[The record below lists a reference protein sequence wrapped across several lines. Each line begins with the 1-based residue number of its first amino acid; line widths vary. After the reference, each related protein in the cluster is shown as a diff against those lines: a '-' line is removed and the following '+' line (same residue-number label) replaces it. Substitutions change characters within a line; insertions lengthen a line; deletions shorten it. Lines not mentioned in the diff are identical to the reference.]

1 MRVASML
8 ALIQTDLRPGQR
20 QAIASFC
27 GWLAEREGGRA
38 VDLWEESA
46 MLRMINAGALQAAS
60 AELFRWVFT
69 AGEIDPTLV
78 ARRAEERRLWEGRND
93 ETT

>member
-8 ALIQTDLRPGQR
+8 ALIQTDLHPGQR

-27 GWLAEREGGRA
+27 GWLAEREGCRA
-38 VDLWEESA
+38 VSIWEQSA
-46 MLRMINAGALQAAS
+46 MLRMINHKAYQAAS

-69 AGEIDPTLV
+69 KGEIDPELV
-78 ARRAEERRLWEGRND
+78 ARRVIERRIWESVA
-93 ETT
+93 

>member
-8 ALIQTDLRPGQR
+8 ALIQTDLCPGQR

-27 GWLAEREGGRA
+27 GWLAQREGCRA
-38 VDLWEESA
+38 VSIWEQSA
-46 MLRMINAGALQAAS
+46 LLRMINHQALQAAS

-69 AGEIDPTLV
+69 KGEIDPALV
-78 ARRAEERRLWEGRND
+78 ALRVAERRMWEGGI
-93 ETT
+93 